1 MRAEADAV
9 RWQDVVE
16 LVRDC
21 STKIDALKDA
31 TDASREWLSLYLG
44 S

>member
-1 MRAEADAV
+1 MR
-9 RWQDVVE
+9 RQDVVE

-21 STKIDALKDA
+21 SAKVDALKDA
-31 TDASREWLSLYLG
+31 TDAACEWMSVYLG